1 MFIEEKLT
9 TDIQSNDIYALVRR
23 LKNRRLI
30 ADAPYQRGKVWDAKL
45 QALLIRSIYKGI
57 PLPSLYINDRNYW
70 ERPYT
75 SERWALI
82 DGQQRLEAM
91 RAWLDGELAV
101 PAEWFTET
109 AHREG
114 ELVTLGELDRVQ
126 RDIFENSFVPVA
138 YSSVPSVEAEADLYL
153 LINTASVEQS
163 DGDLERAYGVAT
175 GGN

>member
-23 LKNRRLI
+23 LKKGRLL
-30 ADAPYQRGKVWDAKL
+30 ADTPYQRGKVWDAKL
-45 QALLIRSIYKGI
+45 QALLVRSVYKGI
-57 PLPSLYINDRNYW
+57 PLPSLYINDRDRW

-82 DGQQRLEAM
+82 DGKQRLEAM

-114 ELVTLGELDRVQ
+114 EMVTLDDLDPIQ
-126 RDIFENSFVPVA
+126 RDFFENATVPVA
-138 YSSVPSVEAEADLYL
+138 YSFVPSVEAEADLYL
-153 LINTASVEQS
+153 LINVNSVGQS
-163 DGDLERAYGVAT
+163 DDDLERAYGVAT